1 LSAVNSFDALGEGDW
16 RKALP
21 RFQGEAYEENKRRV
35 QRFFDLAASKGC
47 TPSQLALAWV
57 HAQGEDVFPI
67 PGTKSS
73 ARITENAHAVTVL
86 GTLTPEDVQKITDCA
101 AALEGGRYPEAMSG
115 ATFNSRM

>member
-1 LSAVNSFDALGEGDW
+1 M
-16 RKALP
+16 
-21 RFQGEAYEENKRRV
+21 YEENKRRV

-73 ARITENAHAVTVL
+73 VRIVENAHALTVL
-86 GTLTPEDVQKITDCA
+86 ASLSAEDVRKIAECA
-101 AALEGGRYPEAMSG
+101 EALEGGRYPEA
-115 ATFNSRM
+115 FSRAQYDSRL